1 MKLNCDM
8 GESFGSWSMGKDP
21 DVMPY
26 VDMANIAC
34 GFHASDPDHMA
45 RTIQLAVE
53 DNVEIGA
60 HPGYDDKSG
69 FGRRSIPHSA
79 EAITRL
85 VAYQIGALD
94 ALCQLYGGVVRYVK
108 PHGALYNDM
117 MVQPWIFE
125 AILSAVSD
133 LNQYRSSPLK
143 LMILARCDNQQY
155 IELSAQRNVELL
167 FEGFA
172 DRAYNSEGLLVP
184 RSQAG
189 SVYHDSHRIRQQVA
203 ELAAGKVTTIDG
215 KTLALDVDT
224 VCVHGDNDESIAI
237 VRQLAEDLSHVQD

>member
-8 GESFGSWSMGKDP
+8 GESFGSWTMGKDA

-26 VDMANIAC
+26 IDMANIAC

-45 RTIQLAVE
+45 KTIQLAVE

-94 ALCQLYGGVVRYVK
+94 ALCQLYGGVVSYVK

-117 MVQPWIFE
+117 MAQPWIFE
-125 AILSAVSD
+125 AILSAVAD
-133 LNQYRSSPLK
+133 LNPYRSTALK
-143 LMILARCDNQQY
+143 LMILARRDNQQY
-155 IELSAQRNVELL
+155 IKLAEQRNVELL

-172 DRAYNSEGLLVP
+172 DRAYDSKGLLVP

-189 SVYHDSHRIRQQVA
+189 SVYHDSQRIRQQVA
-203 ELAAGKVTTIDG
+203 ELANGKITTIDG
-215 KTLALDVDT
+215 KTLVLDVDT
-224 VCVHGDNDESIAI
+224 VCVHGDNDESIAV
-237 VRQLAEDLSHVQD
+237 VRQLAEDLANVQG

>member
-8 GESFGSWSMGKDP
+8 GESYGSWTMGKDS

-45 RTIQLAVE
+45 KTIQLAVE

-85 VAYQIGALD
+85 VAYQIGALE
-94 ALCQLYGGVVRYVK
+94 ALCQLSGGEVSYVK

-117 MVQPWIFE
+117 MAQPRIFE

-133 LNQYRSSPLK
+133 LNQHRSSALK
-143 LMILARCDNQQY
+143 LMILAQRDNQHY
-155 IELSAQRNVELL
+155 TELAAQMGVELL

-172 DRAYNSEGLLVP
+172 DRAYSSNGLLVP
-184 RSQAG
+184 RTQVG

-203 ELAAGKVTTIDG
+203 ELANGKVTTIDG
-215 KTLALDVDT
+215 QTLALHVDT
-224 VCVHGDNDESIAI
+224 VCVHGDNEESIAI
-237 VRQLAEDLSHVQD
+237 VRQLAEDLRHV

>member
-8 GESFGSWSMGKDP
+8 GESFGSWTMGKDA

-26 VDMANIAC
+26 IDMANIAC

-45 RTIQLAVE
+45 KTIQLAVE
-53 DNVEIGA
+53 DNVAIGA

-79 EAITRL
+79 EEITRL

-94 ALCQLYGGVVRYVK
+94 ALCQLYGGGVSYVK

-117 MVQPWIFE
+117 MAQPWIFE

-133 LNQYRSSPLK
+133 LNQYRTPPLK
-143 LMILARCDNQQY
+143 LMILARRNNQHY
-155 IELSAQRNVELL
+155 IGLAAQRDVELL

-172 DRAYNSEGLLVP
+172 DRAYDSEGFLVP

-189 SVYHDSHRIRQQVA
+189 SVYHDSQRIRQQVA
-203 ELAAGKVTTIDG
+203 ELAKGRITTIDG
-215 KTLALDVDT
+215 KTLTLDVDT
-224 VCVHGDNDESIAI
+224 VCVHGDNDESIAV
-237 VRQLAEDLSHVQD
+237 VRQLAEDLANVQG

>member
-8 GESFGSWSMGKDP
+8 GESFGSWTMGKDA

-26 VDMANIAC
+26 IDMANIAC

-45 RTIQLAVE
+45 KTIQLAVE
-53 DNVEIGA
+53 DNVAIGA

-79 EAITRL
+79 EEITRL

-94 ALCQLYGGVVRYVK
+94 ALCQLYGGGVSYVK

-117 MVQPWIFE
+117 MAQPWIFE
-125 AILSAVSD
+125 AIVSAVSD
-133 LNQYRSSPLK
+133 LNQYRTLPLK
-143 LMILARCDNQQY
+143 LMILARRNNQHY
-155 IELSAQRNVELL
+155 KELAAQRNVELL

-172 DRAYNSEGLLVP
+172 DRAYDSEGLLVP
-184 RSQAG
+184 RAEAG
-189 SVYHDSHRIRQQVA
+189 SVYHDSQRIRQQVA
-203 ELAAGKVTTIDG
+203 ELAKGRVTTIDG
-215 KTLALDVDT
+215 QTLTLDVDT
-224 VCVHGDNDESIAI
+224 VCVHGDNDESIAV
-237 VRQLAEDLSHVQD
+237 VRQLAEDLANVQG

>member
-8 GESFGSWSMGKDP
+8 GESYGSWTMGKDS

-45 RTIQLAVE
+45 KTIQLAVE

-94 ALCQLYGGVVRYVK
+94 ALCQLYGGEVSYVK

-117 MVQPWIFE
+117 MADE
-125 AILSAVSD
+125 AIFKAIVNAVSD
-133 LNQYRSSPLK
+133 LNRYRTSALK

-155 IELSAQRNVELL
+155 TDLAAQLGVELL
-167 FEGFA
+167 LEGFA
-172 DRAYNSEGLLVP
+172 DRAYNSDGLLVP
-184 RSQAG
+184 RTQAG
-189 SVYHDSHRIRQQVA
+189 SVYHDSRRIRQQVA
-203 ELAAGKVTTIDG
+203 ELAKGKVTTIDG
-215 KTLALDVDT
+215 KTLALHVDT

>member
-8 GESFGSWSMGKDP
+8 GESFGSWTMGKDA

-26 VDMANIAC
+26 IDMANIAC

-45 RTIQLAVE
+45 KTIQLAVE

-94 ALCQLYGGVVRYVK
+94 ALCQLYGGVVSYVK

-117 MVQPWIFE
+117 MAQSWIFE
-125 AILSAVSD
+125 AILAAVSD
-133 LNQYRSSPLK
+133 LNQHRTSPLK
-143 LMILARCDNQQY
+143 LMILARRDNSHY
-155 IELSAQRNVELL
+155 SELAKQRDVGLL

-172 DRAYNSEGLLVP
+172 DRAYDSEGYLVP
-184 RSQAG
+184 RSQPG
-189 SVYHDSHRIRQQVA
+189 SVYHDSQRIRQQVA
-203 ELAAGKVTTIDG
+203 ELATGKITTLEG
-215 KTLALDVDT
+215 KALTLEVDT
-224 VCVHGDNDESIAI
+224 VCVHGDNEESIAV
-237 VRQLAEDLSHVQD
+237 VRQLAEDLANVQG